1 MCYDMPRFLIA
12 FLFAL
17 IPSVGMS
24 QRTVVSLNAG
34 WRFAYGH
41 ATDVRRDFGCGT
53 EYFNYLTKAAS
64 IHNAGPYS
72 PKFDDSGWESICL
85 PHDYAAQ
92 QPYEAEASHSHGYR
106 TVGWQYPA
114 TSVGWYRRTFEL
126 PDSLRGRNV
135 ALCFGGIFRD
145 SRVWVNGFYCG
156 GEESGYLPQEYDI
169 TDYLNPDG
177 TNVVTVRSDATLEE
191 GWYYEGAGIYRS
203 TWLEVRPPLHFVCD
217 GHDMVADFSSDG
229 TFLGLKLTAEVR
241 NAAHDAAVVGV
252 EWRILDA
259 EGRPVAMARSASLC
273 IAPQTVAGF
282 AAEVSWKN
290 EPRWSP
296 ADPYLYTVECRT
308 VTPSGDSSGDATSH
322 RYGIRHVVFDADRGL
337 VLNGEALKIQGVNMH
352 QDHAGVGV
360 AVPDGLHLWR
370 LRQLKAMG
378 VNTYRSSH
386 HPAPDVVLDMC
397 DSLGIMVVDENRLAG
412 VSDPQLH
419 VLRTMIRRHRCHP
432 SIILWSVGNE
442 EWGIEWDPRGEAIA
456 RTLTEVCHSMDPSR
470 AVTFA
475 TSSGPTVE
483 VPVDVAGYNYIMQNL
498 VEELRGKYPGRKCF
512 GSEETTGCGSRGVYV
527 NASDG
532 SMMAA
537 LNRCPDEK
545 DGMLNRIERGWQFYA
560 TRPWAAGCCF
570 WTGFDYGGEP
580 NPLKWPAV
588 SSEFG
593 ILDYCGF
600 PKDEAYYLRAWWTP
614 EPVVHLLPHWSL
626 DGCEGDSVN
635 VWVYGNAAEVEL
647 FLNGRSLGRKAMPR
661 YGHLEWRTVYR
672 PGRLWAVGYD
682 ERGRRIATD
691 EVVTAGKAA
700 TFRCDVQNSE
710 EVCVVNVSLFDTKG
724 RPAPTACDTLH
735 FALEGDVRLLGSG
748 NGSPSHHNV
757 SPCQSARQGSVP
769 AFNGKAQILLLRKD
783 RNTHTLHTTES
794 AVAATL
800 TVWGEGLGRQE
811 IRLR

>member
-1 MCYDMPRFLIA
+1 MPRLLFA
-12 FLFAL
+12 FLFIFVPLAG
-17 IPSVGMS
+17 IG
-24 QRTVVSLNAG
+24 QRTIVDLNAG

-41 ATDVRRDFGCGT
+41 ATDVRSDFGCGT

-72 PKFDDSGWESICL
+72 QKFDDSGWERVDL

-92 QPYEAEASHSHGYR
+92 QPYAPEASHSHGYR

-114 TSVGWYRRTFEL
+114 TSVGWYRRTFEI

-169 TDYLNPDG
+169 TDYLNPEG
-177 TNVVTVRSDATLEE
+177 TNVVTVRADASMEE
-191 GWYYEGAGIYRS
+191 GWYYEGAGIYRRA
-203 TWLEVRPPLHFVCD
+203 WLDVRPALHFVSD
-217 GHDMVADFSSDG
+217 GHDMVADFHADG
-229 TFLGLKLTAEVR
+229 SFRALRLAAEVR

-259 EGRPVAMARSASLC
+259 EGHTVATARSASVC
-273 IAPQTVAGF
+273 MAPQKVAEF
-282 AAEVSWKN
+282 TAETSWKA
-290 EPRWSP
+290 EHRWCP
-296 ADPYLYTVECRT
+296 NDPYLYTVECRT
-308 VTPSGDSSGDATSH
+308 VVSSGTMAGDVVRH
-322 RYGIRHVVFDADRGL
+322 RYGIRQVVFDADRGL
-337 VLNGEALKIQGVNMH
+337 LLNGKVLKMQGVNMH

-386 HPAPDVVLDMC
+386 HPAPDAVLDMC

-412 VSDPQLH
+412 VSAPQLH
-419 VLRTMIRRHRCHP
+419 VLQTMIRRHRCHP
-432 SIILWSVGNE
+432 SVVLWSVGNE
-442 EWGIEWDPRGEAIA
+442 EWGIEWDPRGEGIA
-456 RTLTEVCHSMDPSR
+456 RTLTDVCHSVDSSR

-483 VPVDVAGYNYIMQNL
+483 VPVDVAGYNYIMQNP
-498 VEELRGKYPGRKCF
+498 VEELRGQYPGRKCF
-512 GSEETTGCGSRGVYV
+512 GSEETTGGGTRGIYAD
-527 NASDG
+527 ASDG
-532 SMMAA
+532 SMMAS
-537 LNRCPDEK
+537 LNRIPDEK
-545 DGMLNRIERGWQFYA
+545 DGMLNRIERGWGFYA

-600 PKDEAYYLRAWWTP
+600 PKDEAYYLRAWWTS
-614 EPVVHLLPHWSL
+614 EPIVHLLPHWSL
-626 DGCEGDSVN
+626 DGCEGDSVR

-647 FLNGRSLGRKAMPR
+647 FLDGRTLGRKAMPR

-672 PGRLWAVGYD
+672 PGRLRAVGYD
-682 ERGRRIATD
+682 VRGRRMATD
-691 EVVTAGKAA
+691 EAVTTGKAA
-700 TFRCDVQNSE
+700 AFRCDVQACE
-710 EVCVVNVSLFDTKG
+710 DVCVVNVSLFDAKG

-735 FALEGDVRLLGSG
+735 FTLEGGDDVRLLGSG

-757 SPCQSARQGSVP
+757 SPCQSARQGCVP
-769 AFNGKAQILLLRKD
+769 AFNGKAQILLLMKG
-783 RNTHTLHTTES
+783 RNVQALHKTD
-794 AVAATL
+794 AAAASTL

-811 IRLR
+811 IRLY